1 VTHLPSDLEQAA
13 CTIEQ
18 RLQDTFKQSSL
29 APRLWEAMEYAVM
42 GGGKRIRPQLV
53 LASAALNGRGLL
65 QEAALDAAVAIELF
79 HTYSLVHDD
88 LPAMDN
94 DDFRRG
100 RPTVHK
106 VFDEATAILVG
117 DALQT
122 LAFETILQSQHIGH
136 EQKVDILTVMTQAGG
151 AEGMA
156 GGQAID
162 LEHVG
167 QAMGL
172 TELEQM
178 HRMKTGALLRAS
190 AVMGGIAGGLG
201 RAQIDALDRYASHL
215 GLAFQVVDDVLDA
228 TMDSA
233 TLGKT
238 AGKDALAEKPTYVS
252 LLDLDKARAFARKL
266 HLAAI
271 AEIKDEDHA
280 SFLLAI
286 ADRVV
291 ERSN

>member
-1 VTHLPSDLEQAA
+1 MTQLYSELERAA
-13 CTIEQ
+13 FSIEQ
-18 RLQDTFKQSSL
+18 RLQDIFTKSSM
-29 APRLWEAMEYAVM
+29 APRLWEAMEYAVL

-53 LASAALNGRGLL
+53 LASAALNGQGLL
-65 QEAALDAAVAIELF
+65 QDAAMDVALAIELF

-100 RPTVHK
+100 RLTVHK
-106 VFDEATAILVG
+106 AFDEATAILVG

-122 LAFETILQSQHIGH
+122 LAYETILQSPHMRH
-136 EQKVDILTVMTQAGG
+136 EQKIDVLTVMTQAGG
-151 AEGMA
+151 VEGMA

-167 QAMGL
+167 QAIDL
-172 TELEQM
+172 NELEQM

-190 AVMGGIAGGLG
+190 AVMGGIAGGLKKT
-201 RAQIDALDRYASHL
+201 QIESLDRYANHL

-228 TMDSA
+228 TMDTA

-238 AGKDALAEKPTYVS
+238 AGKDALADKPTYVT

-266 HLAAI
+266 HLAAM
-271 AEIKDEDHA
+271 AEIKDEEYA

-291 ERSN
+291 ERTN

>member
-1 VTHLPSDLEQAA
+1 MTQLFSELERAA
-13 CTIEQ
+13 FSIEQ
-18 RLQDTFKQSSL
+18 RLQDIFTKSSM
-29 APRLWEAMEYAVM
+29 APRLWEAMEYAVL

-53 LASAALNGRGLL
+53 LASAALNGQGLL
-65 QEAALDAAVAIELF
+65 QDAAMDVALAIELF

-100 RPTVHK
+100 RLTVHK
-106 VFDEATAILVG
+106 AFDEATAILVG

-122 LAFETILQSQHIGH
+122 LAYETILQSPHMRH
-136 EQKVDILTVMTQAGG
+136 EQKIDVLTVMTQAGG
-151 AEGMA
+151 VEGMA

-167 QAMGL
+167 QAIDL
-172 TELEQM
+172 NELEQM

-190 AVMGGIAGGLG
+190 AVMGGIAGGLKKT
-201 RAQIDALDRYASHL
+201 QIESLDRYANHL

-228 TMDSA
+228 TMDTA

-238 AGKDALAEKPTYVS
+238 AGKDALADKPTYVT

-266 HLAAI
+266 HLAAM
-271 AEIKDEDHA
+271 AEIKDEEYA

-291 ERSN
+291 ERTN

>member
-1 VTHLPSDLEQAA
+1 MTQISSELEQAA
-13 CTIEQ
+13 FGIEQ
-18 RLQDTFKQSSL
+18 RLQDIFKKSSM
-29 APRLWEAMEYAVM
+29 APRLWQAMEYAVL

-53 LASAALNGRGLL
+53 LASAALNGQGLL
-65 QEAALDAAVAIELF
+65 QDAALDVALAIELF

-100 RPTVHK
+100 RLTVHK
-106 VFDEATAILVG
+106 AFDEATAILVG

-122 LAFETILQSQHIGH
+122 LAYETILQSPHMSH
-136 EQKVDILTVMTQAGG
+136 EQKVDVLTIMTEAGG
-151 AEGMA
+151 VEGMA

-167 QAMGL
+167 QAINL

-190 AVMGGIAGGLG
+190 AVMGGIAGGLKKT
-201 RAQIDALDRYASHL
+201 QIEALDRYANHL

-238 AGKDALAEKPTYVS
+238 AGKDALADKPTYVS

-271 AEIKDEDHA
+271 TEIKDEEYA

-286 ADRVV
+286 ADRVI
-291 ERSN
+291 ERTH

>member
-1 VTHLPSDLEQAA
+1 VTQLFSELERAA
-13 CTIEQ
+13 FSIEQ
-18 RLQDTFKQSSL
+18 RLQDIFTKSSM
-29 APRLWEAMEYAVM
+29 APRLWEAMEYAVL

-53 LASAALNGRGLL
+53 LASAALNGQGLL
-65 QEAALDAAVAIELF
+65 QDAAMDVALAIELF

-100 RPTVHK
+100 RLTVHK
-106 VFDEATAILVG
+106 AFDEATAILVG

-122 LAFETILQSQHIGH
+122 LAYETILQSPHMRH
-136 EQKVDILTVMTQAGG
+136 EQKIDVLTVMTQAGG
-151 AEGMA
+151 VEGMA

-167 QAMGL
+167 QAIDL
-172 TELEQM
+172 NELEQM

-190 AVMGGIAGGLG
+190 AVMGGIAGGLKKT
-201 RAQIDALDRYASHL
+201 QIESLDRYANHL

-228 TMDSA
+228 TMDTA

-238 AGKDALAEKPTYVS
+238 AGKDALADKPTYVT

-266 HLAAI
+266 HLAAM
-271 AEIKDEDHA
+271 AEIKDEEYA

-291 ERSN
+291 ERTN